1 MCCNN
6 PIVLIFIVLLL
17 KPVLGIVNP
26 SNDTAN
32 MVIYMLPPKDLGPEV
47 WRAGVDCLDSFS
59 QIFFYRKP
67 AERYTRAYNL
77 LLTHAFNLSSPAD
90 EIQQGFSER
99 INEAVTDPAEPRR
112 QELFQLRVVT
122 DHGGNVKSRNFGELL
137 LTDNYVIVV
146 DSVEKLL
153 SLMSR
158 FLSRTRSWNPGA
170 RVLVLFHNPLVR
182 NRPWT
187 VASQIFNEL
196 MHSFY
201 VHRVALLYA
210 NSSMNY
216 NLLVNDYYSNVNCR
230 ILNVQSVGQCHNG
243 ELYPNPAAVHAAMQ
257 DYVAGFSPK
266 NCTFYVCAS
275 ISAPFVEEDC
285 IVGLELRL
293 LGFMKNRLDF
303 HVNQTCST
311 ESRGDIDGNGVW
323 NGLLGKLNDNECDF
337 VIGGFYPDNEV
348 ADYFWGTDTYL
359 QDAHTWYIKEAEV
372 RPAWL
377 AMVGIFEP
385 YTWLCF
391 MLMLLL
397 SWLTWFVLVKILP
410 EPQYYHQW
418 SLTGINAL
426 AVTICVAV
434 QERPICE
441 ATRVFFMA
449 LTLYGLNVVATY
461 TSKMIATF
469 QDPGYLHQL
478 DELSEVIEAGIP
490 FGGHEESRDWFENDE
505 DMWIFNGYNT
515 SEEFTP
521 RTKNLMAVKL
531 GERCILSNR
540 MYTMQSALGDDIYAF
555 PQNVFTSPLQMIMKA
570 GFPFIF
576 EMNTIIRNMRDV
588 GIFQKIDQ
596 DFRYNNTYLNRIAKM
611 RPAFAD
617 NAIVLTTE
625 HLKGPFFIL
634 IVGVFCAGLT
644 FFGELMIRNWQ
655 CQLVSKPQKKR
666 RKRRTRRRKGA
677 AKDLRALEGWRQ
689 VQVAPVIRF
698 TPVKRRKVF
707 Q

>member
-1 MCCNN
+1 MRCNY
-6 PIVLIFIVLLL
+6 PSAIILVLLFL
-17 KPVLGIVNP
+17 DPGRGIVNP
-26 SNDTAN
+26 SNETAN
-32 MVIYMLPPKDLGPEV
+32 IVISMLPAKDLGPEV
-47 WRAGVDCLDSFS
+47 WQAGVDCLDRFA

-77 LLTHAFNLSSPAD
+77 MMTHAFNLSTPAD
-90 EIQQGFSER
+90 EIQQGFAKR
-99 INEAVTDPAEPRR
+99 INEAVTDPTEPRR
-112 QELFQLRVVT
+112 AELFQLRVIT
-122 DHGGNVKSRNFGELL
+122 DHGGNVKSKNFGELL
-137 LTDNYVIVV
+137 LVDNYVLIV
-146 DSVEKLL
+146 DSVERLL

-158 FLSRTRSWNPGA
+158 YVSRMRSWNPGA
-170 RVLVLFHNPLVR
+170 RVLVLFHNAQVH

-210 NSSMNY
+210 NSSTDY
-216 NLLVNDYYSNVNCR
+216 NLLVNDYYNNENCR
-230 ILNVQSVGQCHNG
+230 VLNVQSVGQCHDG
-243 ELYPNPAAVHAAMQ
+243 ELYPSPAAVHAAMV

-266 NCTFYVCAS
+266 NCTFYVCAAV
-275 ISAPFVEEDC
+275 SAPFVEEDC
-285 IVGLELRL
+285 IVGLEMRI

-303 HVNQTCST
+303 KVNQTCSL
-311 ESRGDIDGNGVW
+311 ESRGELDANGDW
-323 NGLLGKLNDNECDF
+323 NGLLSKVIDNECDF
-337 VIGGFYPDNEV
+337 IVGGFYPDNEV
-348 ADYFWGTDTYL
+348 ADFFWGTDTYL
-359 QDAHTWYIKEAEV
+359 EDAHTWYIKEAEV
-372 RPAWL
+372 RPAWQ

-391 MLMLLL
+391 LLVL
-397 SWLTWFVLVKILP
+397 LVTWLFWFALVKILP
-410 EPQYYHQW
+410 EPNYYQQL

-426 AVTICVAV
+426 AVTISVAV
-434 QERPICE
+434 QERPVCE
-441 ATRVFFMA
+441 ATKVFFIA
-449 LTLYGLNVVATY
+449 LTLYSLNVVATY

-478 DELSEVIEAGIP
+478 DELTEVVAEGIP
-490 FGGHEESRDWFENDE
+490 YGGHEESRDWFENDD

-515 SEEFTP
+515 SPEFIP
-521 RTKNLMAVKL
+521 RTDNLVAVKN

-555 PQNVFTSPLQMIMKA
+555 PQNVFSSPLQMIMKA

-576 EMNTIIRNMRDV
+576 ELNTIIRMMRDV
-588 GIFQKIDQ
+588 GIFQKIDK

-611 RPAFAD
+611 RPHFAD

-634 IVGVFCAGLT
+634 IVGVFCAALT
-644 FFGELMIRNWQ
+644 FFGELMIRNWR
-655 CQLVSKPQKKR
+655 CQLVSKRQEPKPPKKR
-666 RKRRTRRRKGA
+666 RARRRKGRGQ
-677 AKDLRALEGWRQ
+677 LGEWQRQ
-689 VQVAPVIRF
+689 VQVTPVIRF